1 MPDDVYP
8 RFVKYIRELSTVHA
22 VEALLDWDQETYM
35 PPRAAAH
42 RADQL
47 ELIAGIGHERLIA
60 DELGE
65 LLAKLEAEKSGDAVR
80 ATNIR
85 ETRRQVDRARKLP
98 TALVKELTRAVVL
111 SKEAWVAARKN
122 SDFAAFAPHLQKI
135 LDLKREVAERVG
147 WKSEPYDALM
157 DEFEPGAKSA
167 EIQQVFDGLK
177 PELVAL
183 VEAIRSAP
191 RQPKLDVLSR
201 DCPVEGQRAF
211 NDRIL
216 TAFGFDA
223 GIGRLDVSAH
233 PFCSGITPLD
243 VRLTTRYDAKYVPMS
258 LFGVMHECGHGLYES
273 GFEVE
278 HTGTPMAAAASLG
291 IHESQSRLWENQVGR
306 SRAFWSHFFK
316 PLQEQFPAL
325 RDVALDDWYFA
336 INNVRPS
343 LIRVEADE
351 VTYGLHIMLRFDLE
365 RRMFRGELAVKD
377 VPAAWNAGM
386 KSLLGVTPPSHAEGC
401 LQDIHWSMGIFGYFP
416 TYQLGNLYS
425 AQFFSAARRDLTD
438 LDGQIAAGSF
448 SPLREWLREKIHRQG
463 KRYLASEL
471 VRIVTGAELSPRPYL
486 EYLKAK
492 YRPLYGLT

>member
-1 MPDDVYP
+1 MSDQYA
-8 RFVKYIRELSTVHA
+8 RFIRYIRELSCIHS

-35 PPRAAAH
+35 PRRAAEH

-47 ELIAGIGHERLIA
+47 ELLAGLAHERLIS
-60 DELGE
+60 DELGGM
-65 LLAKLEAEKSGDAVR
+65 LSALEAERSDDPAR
-80 ATNIR
+80 ATNLR
-85 ETRRQVDRARKLP
+85 ETRRTHDRARKLP
-98 TALVKELTRAVVL
+98 TELVKELTRTVVL
-111 SKEAWVAARKN
+111 SKEAWVAARKS
-122 SDFAAFAPHLQKI
+122 SDFPAFAPYLQKLI
-135 LDLKREVAERVG
+135 DLKREVADRIG

-167 EIQQVFDGLK
+167 DIQQVFDGLK

-183 VEAIRSAP
+183 VDAIRTAP
-191 RQPKLDVLSR
+191 RQPRLDVLTR
-201 DCPVEGQRAF
+201 ECPIDGQRAF
-211 NDRIL
+211 NHHIL

-223 GIGRLDVSAH
+223 SAGRLDVSAH
-233 PFCSGITPLD
+233 PFCTGITPLD
-243 VRLTTRYDAKYVPMS
+243 VRLTTRYDEKYLPMS
-258 LFGVMHECGHGLYES
+258 LFGVMHECGHGLYEG

-278 HTGTPMAAAASLG
+278 YTGTPMAAAVSLG

-306 SRAFWSHFFK
+306 SRPFWEHFYK
-316 PLQEQFPAL
+316 PLQEQFPSM
-325 RDVALDDWYFA
+325 RGVSLDDWHFA

-351 VTYGLHIMLRFDLE
+351 VTYGLHIILRFDLE

-377 VPAAWNAGM
+377 VPEAWNAGM

-425 AQFFSAARRDLTD
+425 AQFFAAARRDLPD
-438 LDGQIAAGSF
+438 LDAQIAAGKF
-448 SPLREWLREKIHRQG
+448 GALREWLRQKIHRHG

-471 VRIVTGAELSPRPYL
+471 VKVVTGAELSPKPYL
-486 EYLKAK
+486 DYLRSK
-492 YRPLYGLT
+492 YRPLYGLA